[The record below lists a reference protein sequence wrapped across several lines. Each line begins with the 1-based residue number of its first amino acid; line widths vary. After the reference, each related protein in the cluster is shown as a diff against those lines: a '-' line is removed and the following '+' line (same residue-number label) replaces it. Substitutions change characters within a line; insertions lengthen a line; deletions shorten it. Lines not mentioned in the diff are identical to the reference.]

1 MTNRRDSMTMVWMRL
16 RSSRWPLCAALLLA
30 VAPALAEPDP
40 LEPYRERF
48 QLGLERFRAGDVHA
62 AIQYWEAIRRQLGD
76 EKAYR
81 LMFNLG
87 KAYEQ
92 LGDATLAAE
101 RYEVFLR
108 EADVAAQ
115 QGTLDPAVQE
125 NVATARARMEALAA
139 SHARIRVLASTRPGL
154 VQVDQGEPRLG
165 AFCAYVAPGKHTVT
179 VDRDTPKQ
187 RSIAFALEAGQVVDV
202 DPTRPADAP
211 ADAPAEPASPPPTA
225 TPAAPAQPPAVA
237 VVHEPPFPA
246 YVIAVAGGVTVAS
259 LAVPWLARRHALGI
273 RNDYEDPA
281 TSVDRRHELASDYD
295 DAKTLYGLS
304 WLVPVAFAGAT
315 GALTVWYLD
324 SAPVIVEG
332 GPTAT
337 GGDVRIRGRF

>member
-1 MTNRRDSMTMVWMRL
+1 MTNRRFGMTMGWMRL
-16 RSSRWPLCAALLLA
+16 RSSCLPLCAALLFA
-30 VAPALAEPDP
+30 VAPAFAEPDP

-115 QGTLDPAVQE
+115 QGALDPAVQE
-125 NVATARARMEALAA
+125 NVASARTRMEALAA
-139 SHARIRVLASTRPGL
+139 SHARIRVLPSTRPGL

-187 RSIAFALEAGQVVDV
+187 RTIAFALAAGQVVDV
-202 DPTRPADAP
+202 DPTRPADP
-211 ADAPAEPASPPPTA
+211 PTEPASPPPKA
-225 TPAAPAQPPAVA
+225 PSVVPARPEPAPPM
-237 VVHEPPFPA
+237 HEPPFPA
-246 YVIAVAGGVTVAS
+246 YVLTIAGGVTVAS

-273 RNDYEDPA
+273 RNDYHDPA

-304 WLVPVAFAGAT
+304 WVVPLAFAGTT
-315 GALTVWYLD
+315 GALTVWYFD
-324 SAPVIVEG
+324 DAPVTVEG

-337 GGDVRIRGRF
+337 GADVQIRARF

>member
-1 MTNRRDSMTMVWMRL
+1 MTNRRFGTTMGWMRL
-16 RSSRWPLCAALLLA
+16 RSSCLPLCAALLLA

-115 QGTLDPAVQE
+115 QGALDPAVQE

-139 SHARIRVLASTRPGL
+139 SHARIRVLASARPGL

-211 ADAPAEPASPPPTA
+211 ASPPPRV
-225 TPAAPAQPPAVA
+225 TPAPPAQPPAVA

-259 LAVPWLARRHALGI
+259 LAVPWVARRHALGI

-315 GALTVWYLD
+315 GGLTVWYLD
-324 SAPVIVEG
+324 GAPVTVEG

-337 GGDVRIRGRF
+337 GGDVRIRGRS

>member
-1 MTNRRDSMTMVWMRL
+1 L
-16 RSSRWPLCAALLLA
+16 PLCAALLFA

-115 QGTLDPAVQE
+115 QGALDPAVQE
-125 NVATARARMEALAA
+125 NVATARTRMEALAA

-154 VQVDQGEPRLG
+154 VQVDQSEPRLG
-165 AFCAYVAPGKHTVT
+165 AFSAYVAPGKHTVT

-202 DPTRPADAP
+202 DPTRPADP
-211 ADAPAEPASPPPTA
+211 PAEPASPPPTA
-225 TPAAPAQPPAVA
+225 NPAPPAQPPTVPR
-237 VVHEPPFPA
+237 VHEPPFPA

-259 LAVPWLARRHALGI
+259 LAVPWVARRHALGI

-281 TSVDRRHELASDYD
+281 TGVDRRHELASDYD

-324 SAPVIVEG
+324 GAPVTVEG

-337 GGDVRIRGRF
+337 GGDVRIGARF

>member
-1 MTNRRDSMTMVWMRL
+1 MTNRRFGTTMGSMRR
-16 RSSRWPLCAALLLA
+16 RSSCLPLGAALLLA

-115 QGTLDPAVQE
+115 LGALDPAVQE
-125 NVATARARMEALAA
+125 NVATARARLEALAA

-179 VDRDTPKQ
+179 VDRDTPKE
-187 RSIAFALEAGQVVDV
+187 RTLAFALEAGQVVDV
-202 DPTRPADAP
+202 DPTRPGDP
-211 ADAPAEPASPPPTA
+211 PAEPAAPPPTA
-225 TPAAPAQPPAVA
+225 TPAPPVQPPTVPVA
-237 VVHEPPFPA
+237 HEPPFPA

-273 RNDYEDPA
+273 RGDYQDPA
-281 TSVDRRHELASDYD
+281 TTVDRRHELASDYD

-324 SAPVIVEG
+324 SVPVRVEG

-337 GGDVRIRGRF
+337 GGDVRIRARF